1 MKNNL
6 GLALLLMSVVAF
18 LLHVIWEYAQCVPF
32 FIHEGIP
39 PTHGAML

>member
-1 MKNNL
+1 MKINL
-6 GLALLLMSVVAF
+6 GVALLLMSVVAF
-18 LLHVIWEYAQCVPF
+18 LLHVIWEYAQCMPF